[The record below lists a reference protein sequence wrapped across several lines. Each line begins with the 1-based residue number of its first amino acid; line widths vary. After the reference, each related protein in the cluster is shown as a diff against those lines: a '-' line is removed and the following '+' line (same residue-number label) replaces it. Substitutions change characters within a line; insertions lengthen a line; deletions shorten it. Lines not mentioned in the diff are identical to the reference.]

1 MKKTSVFVLIFL
13 SIALAGIFFFRHL
26 FVPDQK
32 TLGTVIENQVDDNIR
47 NLSSKVISKSSENF
61 DETSS
66 PLFVEQVKPEISP
79 ANLVLPDLE
88 SSDAM
93 IRQAILSL
101 TNFSVPEV
109 EGLLPGDQLIRKFVA
124 VLDNAAAGRFSLTLL
139 GDLSINGIFVARAI
153 EKDVFEIDFRSYQ
166 RFNFVTDVFY
176 SINATRAVELYRLA
190 KPLINAAYKEL
201 GYLEGDFDK
210 IFFLALES
218 ILKTPDFPERVLLKR
233 PVVMYEYID
242 PEYEALSAFQKQ
254 ILRTG
259 PRNTKLIKIKAREI
273 EFALRNSQSQ

>member
-1 MKKTSVFVLIFL
+1 MKKTSVFVLVFL
-13 SIALAGIFFFRHL
+13 SIALAGIFFFRNL
-26 FVPDQK
+26 FAPDQR
-32 TLGTVIENQVDDNIR
+32 TLETIIEKEVDDNSR
-47 NLSSKVISKSSENF
+47 NLSSEIISKSSEIF

-66 PLFVEQVKPEISP
+66 PLFVEQAKPEPS
-79 ANLVLPDLE
+79 AAHLVLPDLD

-124 VLDNAAAGRFSLTLL
+124 VLDNAAAGRFSFTLL
-139 GDLSINGIFVARAI
+139 EDLSITGVFVAREI

-176 SINATRAVELYRLA
+176 SINAARAVELYRLA

-201 GYLEGDFDK
+201 GYLEGDFDE
-210 IFFLALES
+210 IFFSALEGIS
-218 ILKTPDFPERVLLKR
+218 KTPDFPERVLLKR
-233 PVVMYEYID
+233 PVVLYEYID
-242 PEYEALSAFQKQ
+242 PEYEALSPFQKQ

-259 PRNTKLIKIKAREI
+259 PRNSRLIKKKAREI
-273 EFALRNSQSQ
+273 ESALKNRQT